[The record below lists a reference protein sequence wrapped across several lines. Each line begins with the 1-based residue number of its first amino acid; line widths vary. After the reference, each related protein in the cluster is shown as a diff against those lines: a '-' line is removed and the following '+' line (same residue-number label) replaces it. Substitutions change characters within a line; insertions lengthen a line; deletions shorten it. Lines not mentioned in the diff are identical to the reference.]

1 MSRQA
6 LVAALIALALVGAV
20 VGGTLWFTR
29 KNHLV
34 LKGDVFKLRT
44 HSIDANNTIAVLD
57 FRIANPTNVQF
68 VVRDVEASLEPASGA
83 AVTGDTVSELDAK
96 RLFDYFPHLGQKYN
110 PSLLVRD
117 KINPGQSVDRMIAA
131 SFKVPVAQIEIRKA
145 IRLRIQDVDGIV
157 VELVNRP
164 HSPLSTR

>member
-6 LVAALIALALVGAV
+6 LVAGLIALGLVVAV

-34 LKGDVFKLRT
+34 LNGDILKLRT
-44 HSIDANNTIAVLD
+44 HSIDAGNTIAVLD

-68 VVRDVEASLEPASGA
+68 VVREVEASLDPPSGA
-83 AVTGDTVSELDAK
+83 ALTGDTVSEMDAK
-96 RLFDYFPHLGQKYN
+96 RLFDYFPDLGQKYN
-110 PSLLVRD
+110 PSLLIRD
-117 KINPGQSVDRMIAA
+117 KINPGQFADRMLAV
-131 SFKVPVAQIEIRKA
+131 SFKAPVAQIENRKA

-157 VELVNRP
+157 VELVSRP
-164 HSPLSTR
+164 H